1 MNVLLLT
8 GLFFITVLTQTNFTY
23 KVPELRKTYY
33 QASKDKNTY
42 EKLHQHLSNYKGTDL
57 VVQGFRAGLEGM
69 GAKYAWG
76 PYAKLRHVRNSARMF
91 EEILEKDPANVEVR
105 FLRYTVEYYI
115 PRYLLMSGNL
125 QDDKKVI
132 FSNLL
137 AYPQSGMN
145 AESFKVM
152 RDYFLKGNHST
163 EDEKKR
169 LRNLKA

>member
-1 MNVLLLT
+1 MNVLLLISL
-8 GLFFITVLTQTNFTY
+8 LFINTLFQNNLTY
-23 KVPELRKTYY
+23 KISDLRKVYY
-33 QASKDKNTY
+33 QASKDRNAY
-42 EKLHQHLSNYKGTDL
+42 DQLHQHLDNYKGTDL

-76 PYAKLRHVRNSARMF
+76 PYAKLRQVRNSARLF
-91 EEILEKDPANVEVR
+91 EEILTKDPNNAEVR

-132 FSNLL
+132 FTNLL
-137 AYPQSGMN
+137 AYPKSRLD
-145 AESFKVM
+145 AESFKTM

-163 EDEKKR
+163 EDEKKQ